1 MLSLKKKK
9 MSLTDVCS
17 QALKQEVPE
26 EIVKESIGILGSN
39 EFRRTVFILARMSKP
54 NIVIETGAD
63 DIITTKAVVRA
74 LKKNNNGHVWS
85 VRENRKGKR
94 LKNETRIYWTL
105 KYFPIE
111 NALEGFELSFRS
123 IDMYISNKARKKEEM
138 LREMEWAE
146 MMDAKIIVMNDVFK
160 NKAFMKFTK
169 NKEAYILENDIGVI
183 VLEKKH
189 KWL

>member
-1 MLSLKKKK
+1 
-9 MSLTDVCS
+9 
-17 QALKQEVPE
+17 
-26 EIVKESIGILGSN
+26 
-39 EFRRTVFILARMSKP
+39 
-54 NIVIETGAD
+54 
-63 DIITTKAVVRA
+63 
-74 LKKNNNGHVWS
+74 
-85 VRENRKGKR
+85 
-94 LKNETRIYWTL
+94 
-105 KYFPIE
+105 
-111 NALEGFELSFRS
+111 
-123 IDMYISNKARKKEEM
+123 M